1 MLKLPIGLQDFRGVR
16 EEGYLYVD
24 KTSLLHQLVTQGG
37 YYLLS
42 RPRRFG
48 KSLLV
53 STLSELFQ
61 GNQALFE
68 GLWIHDRWDWTQKNP
83 VIHLGL
89 SSIGYK
95 EIGLEKALALRLEK
109 IAESYGLTL
118 QRDSNALRLQEL
130 IEQLAATFGKVA
142 VLVDEY
148 DKPIIDYLDDLPQ
161 AEYHRD
167 LLKSFYSVLKD
178 ADPHL
183 RLVLLTGVSKFSGSP
198 PGRVSI
204 FSELNNLLD
213 LTLHPDYTTMLG
225 YTQSE
230 LEYYFE
236 DRIAEIAPKFGGREA
251 LLQRIKE
258 WYNGYTW
265 DGEHYVYNPFSILSF
280 FSQKQ
285 FRNFWFETGT
295 LTFLVKLLNREQQY
309 DLENMRASF
318 AVFSSFELRRIDP
331 KALLFQTGYITIKSV
346 DEDQT
351 YTLSYPNKE
360 VRDSLLQYLLAEYT
374 QSYPSDAPVQAKYM
388 KNALQADDLEEF
400 VAALNRLF
408 ASIPYQIFIA
418 DKEAYRRATPYH
430 SVTYLALSLMGSYVQ
445 AELSQA
451 RGRPDVVVHTEKV
464 IYVMEFKLDQSAE
477 EALAQIKAK
486 GYAQPYLQPGK
497 TVKAVGIRFS
507 SERKQV
513 DAWVEEILH

>member
-1 MLKLPIGLQDFRGVR
+1 MQKLPIGLQNFQKLR

-24 KTSLLHQLVTQGG
+24 KTPLLYQLTTQNG
-37 YYLLS
+37 YYFLS

-61 GNQALFE
+61 GNQASFE
-68 GLWIHDRWDWTQKNP
+68 GLWIYNQWDWTQKNP
-83 VIHLGL
+83 VIHLSL
-89 SSIGYK
+89 NSIGYK
-95 EIGLEKALALRLEK
+95 DIGLEKALALRLEK
-109 IAESYGLTL
+109 IAASYGLTL
-118 QRDSNALRLQEL
+118 QMQSNALRLQEL
-130 IEQLAATFGKVA
+130 IEQLAATFGKVV

-148 DKPIIDYLDDLPQ
+148 DKPIIDYLDNLPQ
-161 AEYHRD
+161 AEHHRD

-183 RLVLLTGVSKFSGSP
+183 RLVLLTGVSKFS
-198 PGRVSI
+198 RVSI

-213 LTLHPDYTTMLG
+213 LTLHPDYATMLG

-230 LEYYFE
+230 LEHYFD
-236 DRIAEIAPKFGGREA
+236 DRITEIAPKFGGRET

-280 FSQKQ
+280 FSQRQ
-285 FRNFWFETGT
+285 FHNFWFETGT
-295 LTFLVKLLNREQQY
+295 PTFLVKLLNRTQQY
-309 DLENMRASF
+309 DLENIRASA
-318 AVFSSFELRRIDP
+318 AVFSSFELDRIDP

-374 QSYPSDAPVQAKYM
+374 QSYPSDTPIHTQQM
-388 KNALQADDLEEF
+388 KDALQADDLEGFAE
-400 VAALNRLF
+400 ALNRLF

-418 DKEAYRRATPYH
+418 DKEAYYH

-451 RGRPDVVVHTEKV
+451 RGRPDAVVHTEKV
-464 IYVMEFKLDQSAE
+464 IYVIEFKLDQSAE

-486 GYAQPYLQPGK
+486 GYVQPYLQPGK

-507 SERKQV
+507 SEHKQV
-513 DAWVEEILH
+513 DAWVEETMH